1 MLYYLVVVAFLA
13 LDQYPPVF
21 ISETPVDAATCE
33 KAAADGNANDPR
45 IQDEALKALGA
56 RYTCLGLKK

>member
-1 MLYYLVVVAFLA
+1 MLFYLAVVAFLA
-13 LDQYPPVF
+13 LDQYPPV
-21 ISETPVDAATCE
+21 IMGDPVSQAECE

-45 IQDEALKALGA
+45 IQDERMKELGA